1 MLSALFLA
9 LSMLVTGS
17 FVSFALSWRS
27 LRSLLVALNS
37 LVIARFFGRL
47 PDFEGTGP
55 VWIRDF
61 KLMSLATSVNSAI
74 ALHNLKLAVPL
85 PQLDPEDYWKAL
97 QDFLSP
103 EPRRDRRRI
112 LWQYRLFLEKAA
124 QISRTLSEKV
134 LVPFWLT
141 HRIPFV
147 QAGYRNVEA
156 EAPIVRAASAG
167 AGSQTASVKTQAVPQ
182 IDTEAYEMASE
193 YVALQYAVYI
203 GYALRHIQNLLLCSV
218 LSFVLLV
225 LALNSFSFQAPQT
238 ISRFTMLALVAGG
251 VVVVRVLAQIER
263 NPVISRISGTEEGAL
278 GKEFYIKVLTYGAL
292 PVLTVLATQFP
303 SISRFL
309 TSWAEPTL
317 EALK

>member
-1 MLSALFLA
+1 ANVHFVALGTMAGVFILLVLLFPEESLRSFESDGYENMLIALFLA
-9 LSMLVTGS
+9 LSMLVTGT
-17 FVSFALSWRS
+17 FVRFALSWRS

-124 QISRTLSEKV
+124 HISRNLSEKV

-141 HRIPFV
+141 HRI
-147 QAGYRNVEA
+147 
-156 EAPIVRAASAG
+156 
-167 AGSQTASVKTQAVPQ
+167 
-182 IDTEAYEMASE
+182 
-193 YVALQYAVYI
+193 
-203 GYALRHIQNLLLCSV
+203 
-218 LSFVLLV
+218 
-225 LALNSFSFQAPQT
+225 
-238 ISRFTMLALVAGG
+238 
-251 VVVVRVLAQIER
+251 
-263 NPVISRISGTEEGAL
+263 
-278 GKEFYIKVLTYGAL
+278 
-292 PVLTVLATQFP
+292 
-303 SISRFL
+303 
-309 TSWAEPTL
+309 
-317 EALK
+317 